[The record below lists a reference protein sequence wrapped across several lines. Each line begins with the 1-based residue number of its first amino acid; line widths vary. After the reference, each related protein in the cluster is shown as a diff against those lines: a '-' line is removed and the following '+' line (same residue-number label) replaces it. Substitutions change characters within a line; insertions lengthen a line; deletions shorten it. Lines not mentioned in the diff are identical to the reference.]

1 MSSTQ
6 LGPERILRSVL
17 LYLSERKGLQNF
29 ILRRKLARRV
39 SRRFV
44 AGETLD
50 EAIAVVRDLNARGM
64 DVTLDHL
71 GESVEREDQAL
82 QATDDYIKILERLD
96 GEAEVKASISIKP
109 TQVGLSIDP
118 AFCCQNLRR
127 VAEAAR
133 DCGNFVRMDM
143 ESSDYTEATLD
154 MFYELFAEFKDLGAV
169 IQSYLRRSEADVE
182 KLASLAAPVR
192 LCKGA
197 YSEPDQLAF
206 QKKEEVN
213 DSFIRLL
220 EILMD
225 SEAPLAV
232 ASHDGLMID
241 AAKRLMKSNPGRKAP
256 VEFQMLYG
264 IRRDLQA
271 QLVDEGYGMRVYV
284 PYGNEWY
291 PYFMRRMAE
300 RPANLLFVL
309 RAMKGK

>member
-1 MSSTQ
+1 
-6 LGPERILRSVL
+6 
-17 LYLSERKGLQNF
+17 
-29 ILRRKLARRV
+29 
-39 SRRFV
+39 
-44 AGETLD
+44 
-50 EAIAVVRDLNARGM
+50 M

-143 ESSDYTEATLD
+143 ESSDYTKATLD

>member
-1 MSSTQ
+1 
-6 LGPERILRSVL
+6 
-17 LYLSERKGLQNF
+17 
-29 ILRRKLARRV
+29 V

-143 ESSDYTEATLD
+143 ESSDYTKATLD

-213 DSFIRLL
+213 GSFIRLL

>member
-1 MSSTQ
+1 
-6 LGPERILRSVL
+6 
-17 LYLSERKGLQNF
+17 
-29 ILRRKLARRV
+29 V